1 MHGLETYIT
10 EDGNQLATF
19 ASLRQPGWHW
29 LGTVFDKPVK
39 TEKMLELARLNGWNL
54 RFVDAEE
61 VMPGYTFISKTLHV
75 VRDNPFE
82 KDKRDVLG
90 TVGGRYR
97 IFSNEEIFDFGD
109 ALTNGRRRWE
119 TAGSINGGRTVFATL
134 VSTDDLVLDP
144 SGQADTIKRY
154 LMLTSSH
161 DGSSTMIAKKVNT
174 RVVCQNTLNV
184 ALGEKGDEFR
194 IRHTQGMDT
203 KLEDA
208 RLALGFADQYDEAF
222 ETEARRMIEAQ
233 MTKDQF
239 FKMVKDVF
247 PQPDDNTRGRLTK
260 WETKTSDLMWLWED
274 GTKTVGGLEDS
285 VWKGLQVLTE
295 HDQWFRQV
303 RKGNFENYLAAGAGF
318 DNVTNA
324 RRTDLWKLAL
334 SKTPKVKAP
343 KVLVKA

>member
-1 MHGLETYIT
+1 MHALETHIT
-10 EDGNQLATF
+10 EDGNELAAF
-19 ASLRQPGWHW
+19 ASLREPAWHG
-29 LGTVFDKPVK
+29 LGTVFPKPVK
-39 TEKMLELARLNGWNL
+39 TEKMLELAHLNGWNL
-54 RFVDAEE
+54 RFVDAMDA
-61 VMPGYTFISKTLHV
+61 MPGYNFVTKTMHV
-75 VRDNPFE
+75 VRDNPFV
-82 KDKRDVLG
+82 KGQKDVLG

-119 TAGSINGGRTVFATL
+119 TAGSIQGGRTVFATL

-144 SGQADTIKRY
+144 KGQADTIKRY

-208 RLALGFADQYDEAF
+208 RLALGFADQYDEIF
-222 ETEARRMIEAQ
+222 EAEAQRMIEAQ

-239 FKMVKDVF
+239 FGLVKDVF
-247 PQPDDNTRGRLTK
+247 PQPEANVRGSLTK
-260 WETKTSDLMWLWED
+260 WETKTADLMWLWEN
-274 GTKTVGGLEDS
+274 GTGTTENLADS

-303 RKGNFENYLAAGAGF
+303 RSGNTENYFKAGAGF

-324 RRTDLWKLAL
+324 NRSNLWKKAL
-334 SKTPKVKAP
+334 T
-343 KVLVKA
+343 LV